1 MSVELETLNLGCRDC
16 QGHQWIRNIVLPEDT
31 ELTCLKN
38 LSLSIRAY
46 PFEKTLLDLASW
58 IERSPFLYVQLYIK
72 WRKIPSFEKEMQK
85 LKRFPH
91 QYLKVVKL
99 CGFIGY
105 GNEMELAAYLIE
117 NAMVLEKIIIEPN
130 KEKLP
135 PWASPRWAKDQNF
148 KKSTEIR
155 KSTIE
160 GNAKS
165 QLKNKLPPGAKLWF
179 L

>member
-1 MSVELETLNLGCRDC
+1 MKIILCCFMPMNY
-16 QGHQWIRNIVLPEDT
+16 VLQ
-31 ELTCLKN
+31 K
-38 LSLSIRAY
+38 
-46 PFEKTLLDLASW
+46 
-58 IERSPFLYVQLYIK
+58 K
-72 WRKIPSFEKEMQK
+72 WRKILSFEKEMQK

-91 QYLKVVKL
+91 QYLKVVKF

-135 PWASPRWAKDQNF
+135 LWASPRWAKDQNF

-165 QLKNKLPPGAKLWF
+165 QLKNKLPPGAKLCF